1 MNMGIKIEDICSNWE
16 YSLGYELGYEKGF
29 VDGSILGYNNG
40 FLTALRVMEESDFSP
55 DGKISKRRV
64 WQALKKLVAEG
75 ALSISLS
82 GCAARDAEN
91 LLKHLGMKVNA
102 VEPNKKTD

>member
-1 MNMGIKIEDICSNWE
+1 MNMGIKIEDICNNWE
-16 YSLGYELGYEKGF
+16 YNLGYELGYEKGYA
-29 VDGSILGYNNG
+29 DGSVLGYNNG

-55 DGKISKRRV
+55 DGKISNRRI
-64 WQALKKLVAEG
+64 WQALKKLIAES

-91 LLKHLGMKVNA
+91 FLKHLDMKVNA
-102 VEPNKKTD
+102 VDPYNKTD